1 MLTFAVES
9 VTGVSLVAV
18 ARVAAL
24 GVGAGGVRVALV
36 LAGAALVVLF
46 AVQPVHPFVAGQT
59 LALVRAQ
66 GVFAHGVGAAVV
78 ARQTALFAALV
89 HV

>member
-9 VTGVSLVAV
+9 VARVSLVAA

-36 LAGAALVVLF
+36 FAGAALVVLF

-66 GVFAHGVGAAVV
+66 GVFTQGVGAAVV
-78 ARQTALFAALV
+78 AGQTALFATLV